1 MMLKHATLGV
11 LAACAMI
18 AGAAL
23 AEDAGGPSP
32 EKREQMRK
40 MCHDN
45 PEQCK
50 AMMKERAQ
58 KWWAKVDTNKDG
70 MVSRDEANANAPRL
84 ARDFE
89 KVDADGNGQVTRQEL
104 EAAGK
109 HRRAERAQAGGA
121 PTN

>member
-11 LAACAMI
+11 LAVFAMI

-50 AMMKERAQ
+50 AMMKERAD
-58 KWWAKVDTNKDG
+58 KWWARVDTNKDG
-70 MVSRDEANANAPRL
+70 MVSREEAKANAPRL
-84 ARDFE
+84 SRDFDQ
-89 KVDADGNGQVTRQEL
+89 VDADGNGQVTREEL
-104 EAAGK
+104 EAKGK
-109 HRRAERAQAGGA
+109 ERRAERAPPGG
-121 PTN
+121 TKQN

>member
-1 MMLKHATLGV
+1 MNLKHAG
-11 LAACAMI
+11 LAGLISLVMI
-18 AGAAL
+18 AGSAF
-23 AEDAGGPSP
+23 AEEEGGPSA
-32 EKREQMRK
+32 ERREHMRK

-50 AMMKERAQ
+50 AMMKERAD
-58 KWWAKVDTNKDG
+58 KWWTKVDTNKDG

-84 ARDFE
+84 ARDFD

-109 HRRAERAQAGGA
+109 QKRAERAQSGA
-121 PTN
+121 PKKN